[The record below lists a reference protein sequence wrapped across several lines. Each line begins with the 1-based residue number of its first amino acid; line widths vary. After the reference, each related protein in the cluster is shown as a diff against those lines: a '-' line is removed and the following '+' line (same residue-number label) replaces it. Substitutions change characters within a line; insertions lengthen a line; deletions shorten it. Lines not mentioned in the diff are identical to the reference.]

1 MFRIKICGITNPAD
15 AQAAASAGADAVGLD
30 FYSNSKRFIEH
41 ETARQISAALPT
53 GVMRVGIFVNQSV
66 GEIQKAIER
75 VGFDCIQLHGDE
87 PPAFLSKLPTGLK
100 VIRAVRYGRDGLR
113 RINTYFDE
121 CRELG
126 RVPDAILLDS
136 DASGEFGGT
145 GRAADWRRIAAE
157 RDVLGM
163 TPVILAGGLTPD
175 NVAEGIR
182 LVRPT
187 AVDVASGVESA
198 AGKKD
203 HAKMH
208 AFVAAARVAF
218 S

>member
-1 MFRIKICGITNPAD
+1 MFRIKICGITNSAD
-15 AQAAASAGADAVGLD
+15 AQAAASAGADAIGLN
-30 FYSNSKRFIEH
+30 FYNKSKRFIEH

-53 GVMRVGIFVNQSV
+53 GVMKVGIFVNHPV
-66 GEIQKAIER
+66 GEIQEAIER

-87 PPAFLSKLPTGLK
+87 PPAILGKLPTGLK
-100 VIRAVRYGRDGLR
+100 VIRAVRYGRDGLQ
-113 RINTYFDE
+113 RIKSYLDE

-126 RVPDAILLDS
+126 RAPDAILLDS

-145 GRAADWRRIAAE
+145 GRAADWHRIAAE
-157 RDVLGM
+157 RDMLRM
-163 TPVILAGGLTPD
+163 MPVILAGGLTPD

-182 LVRPT
+182 VVRPS

-198 AGKKD
+198 AGMKD
-203 HAKMH
+203 HARMR
-208 AFVAAARVAF
+208 AFVAAARAAF

>member
-15 AQAAASAGADAVGLD
+15 AQAAASAGADAIGLN
-30 FYSNSKRFIEH
+30 FYSNSKRFIDH
-41 ETARQISAALPT
+41 ETARQICAALPT
-53 GVMRVGIFVNQSV
+53 GVMRVGIFVNHSV
-66 GEIQKAIER
+66 GEIQKAIDC

-87 PPAFLSKLPTGLK
+87 PPPFLGKLPISLN

-113 RINTYFDE
+113 RIKTYLDE
-121 CRELG
+121 CRDLG

-136 DASGEFGGT
+136 NASAEFGGT

-157 RDVLGM
+157 RDMLGM
-163 TPVILAGGLTPD
+163 MPVILAGGLTPD

-182 LVRPT
+182 MVRPS

-198 AGKKD
+198 PGRKD
-203 HAKMH
+203 HARMRD
-208 AFVAAARVAF
+208 FVAAARAAF